1 MDKHRILVLASI
13 LVPMIL
19 VTVATIILVQG
30 TYEYRLPLAKTGRY
44 TEDKS
49 LIHVR
54 GLIDLT
60 IYVPG
65 YKNPVYNIRG
75 RVNTSNTS
83 STVAGELVNPR
94 SGAIVASFRGS
105 YVYVSATT
113 YSSISIASLL
123 YIIGVFAGIAGTAI
137 LVYKGRG
144 LEVYLAL
151 IPLMTA
157 IISFALAL
165 LLAKITGSIIVS
177 PTGGGGVV

>member
-1 MDKHRILVLASI
+1 MDKHKVLILASI
-13 LVPMIL
+13 LIPMIL
-19 VTVATIILVQG
+19 VTAATVILVQG
-30 TYEYRLPLAKTGRY
+30 TYEYRLPLTKTGRY

-60 IYVPG
+60 VYVPG
-65 YKNPVYNIRG
+65 YKNPVYNIKG
-75 RVNTSNTS
+75 RVNASNTS
-83 STVAGELVNPR
+83 GTVAGEAVNPR
-94 SGAIVASFRGS
+94 SGAVVAAFKGS

-144 LEVYLAL
+144 FEVYLAL
-151 IPLMTA
+151 LPLMAA
-157 IISFALAL
+157 IISFALVL
-165 LLAKITGSIIVS
+165 LLARITGSIMVS
-177 PTGGGGVV
+177 PTGGGGIV